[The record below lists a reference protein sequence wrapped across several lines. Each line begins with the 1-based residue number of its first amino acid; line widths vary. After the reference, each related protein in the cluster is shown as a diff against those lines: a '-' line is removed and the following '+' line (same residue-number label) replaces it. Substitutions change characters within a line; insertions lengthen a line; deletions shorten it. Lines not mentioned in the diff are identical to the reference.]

1 MIGKLMTQRGRP
13 FTDHFVRL
21 LAIALLTMVGGC
33 GYSHTGDAPSDGYRW
48 RSLYRED
55 VRTIAVPIFTNKD
68 FTRGVEFALSKSLV
82 NQIEAHTPYKVVP
95 RERADSILEGQITA
109 IRRSTVSRDTETA
122 VPQEQLYEIYVD
134 FVWKDLHTGRII
146 VQRENFA
153 QTRTYYTTLGEGRF
167 VGQQQAVENLALAIV
182 QELQADW

>member
-1 MIGKLMTQRGRP
+1 MIHRNQQHITPILRLIAVLLL
-13 FTDHFVRL
+13 FTT
-21 LAIALLTMVGGC
+21 AGC
-33 GYSHTGDAPSDGYRW
+33 GYAHSGDEPSGGYRW

-68 FTRGVEFALSKSLV
+68 FTRGVEFSLSKSLV

-95 RERADSILEGQITA
+95 RERADSIIEGQITA
-109 IRRSTVSRDTETA
+109 VRRSTVSKDSETA
-122 VPQEQLYEIYVD
+122 VPQEQLYEVYVD

-153 QTRTYYTTLGEGRF
+153 QTKTYYSTLGEGRF
-167 VGQQQAVENLALAIV
+167 IGEQQAVENLALAIV